1 MKGNKFFFFQISII
15 VGQILLN
22 GDFGLIAI
30 RWVNR
35 TCCEACLLTRVQ
47 SLEPTGQER
56 NSSSKVASSL
66 GVCPFSIKK

>member
-22 GDFGLIAI
+22 GEFGLIAI

-35 TCCEACLLTRVQ
+35 TCCVACLLTCSIPGTYRAGEKQLQQ
-47 SLEPTGQER
+47 SG
-56 NSSSKVASSL
+56 
-66 GVCPFSIKK
+66 F